1 MRNVLLGGVLAV
13 GLGAAAAQDKPAA
26 VPPPVTWVAVAQD
39 KPAVLPPPKPA
50 DEPRKLRAELEALA
64 AEREAAAKDLADGP
78 PLAAERAKLRAQ
90 LLDLIKKVGEKKP
103 PAPAVVM
110 PPATVTPKAVE
121 PAPKPKVVIDESF
134 KPLDPLG
141 YARSLYLAGDVEA
154 ALQAFHNIDPDT
166 LPKESRLFVTYM
178 SACYLRDQGKATEAA
193 AQFREVANAKDDKF
207 LAEYAISQLQMM
219 KDRQE
224 LQTQL
229 EQLRA
234 GRKSK

>member
-1 MRNVLLGGVLAV
+1 VLAL
-13 GLGAAAAQDKPAA
+13 GLGA
-26 VPPPVTWVAVAQD
+26 AVAQD
-39 KPAVLPPPKPA
+39 KPTTLPPPKPA

-64 AEREAAAKDLADGP
+64 AEREAAAKDLADGATP
-78 PLAAERAKLRAQ
+78 SAERAKLRAQ

-110 PPATVTPKAVE
+110 PPATVTPKPAE
-121 PAPKPKVVIDESF
+121 PAPKPRIVLDESF

-141 YARSLYLAGDVEA
+141 YARALYLAGDVEA
-154 ALQAFHNIDPDT
+154 ALLAFHQIDRDT
-166 LPKESRLFVTYM
+166 LPKESRLFVLYM
-178 SACYLRDQGKATEAA
+178 SACYLRDQGRLAEAA
-193 AQFREVANAKDDKF
+193 GQFREVANSKDDKF
-207 LAEYAISQLQMM
+207 LAEYAISQIQMM
-219 KDRQE
+219 KDKQE